1 MVQYRLDTAIDFR
14 FVHTVLGFEID
25 KINHRY
31 DPFRLGE
38 SLNVVGAGLPAMLFA
53 PSLGLTPSELARNF
67 APGEIVAAECHS
79 SIS

>member
-1 MVQYRLDTAIDFR
+1 
-14 FVHTVLGFEID
+14 
-25 KINHRY
+25 
-31 DPFRLGE
+31 
-38 SLNVVGAGLPAMLFA
+38 MLFA